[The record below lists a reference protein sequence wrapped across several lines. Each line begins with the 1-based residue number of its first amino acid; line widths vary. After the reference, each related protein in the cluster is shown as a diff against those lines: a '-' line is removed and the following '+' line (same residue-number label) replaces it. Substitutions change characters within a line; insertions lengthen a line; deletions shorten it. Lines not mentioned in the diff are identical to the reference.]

1 MWAGLILLVSTIGSI
16 FVTAATDPS
25 VGQWSQ
31 IGIGALIAM
40 PAYAVV
46 AVLWRDRGRKE
57 AEIKLL
63 NDKATSRER
72 ELADRLVPL
81 LTEAARVLASAPAQ
95 FDQAIKTASGTA
107 TYNTDMERVLEKLN
121 RVIGEL
127 DRGSNGR

>member
-1 MWAGLILLVSTIGSI
+1 MWAGLALLISAIGSLI
-16 FVTAATDPS
+16 ISVATDPTS
-25 VGQWSQ
+25 GQWAQ

-57 AEIKLL
+57 TEIKQL
-63 NDKATSRER
+63 NEKATSRER

-95 FDQAIKTASGTA
+95 FDQAIKSAAGGA
-107 TYNTDMERVLEKLN
+107 DIDRVLTKLN
-121 RVIGEL
+121 RVIGDLDL
-127 DRGSNGR
+127 DRGNNER

>member
-1 MWAGLILLVSTIGSI
+1 MWAGLVLLLSTIGS
-16 FVTAATDPS
+16 FLLAVDPS
-25 VGQWSQ
+25 SGQWSQ

-57 AEIKLL
+57 AEVKQL

-81 LTEAARVLASAPAQ
+81 LTEAARVLSSAPGQ
-95 FDQAIKTASGTA
+95 FDQAIRNAAAATAGRS
-107 TYNTDMERVLEKLN
+107 DVDRVLDKLD
-121 RVIGEL
+121 RVIGDL
-127 DRGSNGR
+127 DRGDNERR